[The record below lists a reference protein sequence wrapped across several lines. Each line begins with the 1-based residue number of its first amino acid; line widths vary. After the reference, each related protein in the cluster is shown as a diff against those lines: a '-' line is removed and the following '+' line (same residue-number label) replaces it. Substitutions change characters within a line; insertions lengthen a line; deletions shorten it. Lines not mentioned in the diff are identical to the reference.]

1 MRTLPLFPLGS
12 VLFPNGPLSLRIFE
26 PRYVD
31 MVSRCMRENIGF
43 VVTLLVDGPSVDRAS
58 SYAAAIGTEARI
70 VDFNRLD
77 DGLLGISCLGA
88 SRVRVLRSWRESD
101 GLNMGEI
108 IDLPDTEE
116 GPIPEQCRYLVDILR
131 RVYPDLGEPYAA
143 LEPRWQEAGWVAD
156 RLAEIAPL
164 ESTVRQRL
172 LEQLDPIGR
181 LEFLSPLIRIAK
193 TDA

>member
-12 VLFPNGPLSLRIFE
+12 VLFPRGPLSLRIFE
-26 PRYVD
+26 TRYVD
-31 MVSRCMRENIGF
+31 MVSRCLKENIGF
-43 VVTLLVDGPSVDRAS
+43 VVILLVDGPAVDRAS

-77 DGLLGISCLGA
+77 DGLLGISCLGV
-88 SRVRVLRSWRESD
+88 SRVRVLRSWREPD

-108 IDLPDTEE
+108 IDVPDAEA
-116 GPIPEQCRYLVDILR
+116 GAIPEQYGYLVDILK
-131 RVYPDLGEPYAA
+131 RVYPELGETYAGVEA
-143 LEPRWQEAGWVAD
+143 RWHEAGWVAD

-164 ESTVRQRL
+164 DARVRQRL
-172 LEQLDPIGR
+172 LEQLDPIER
-181 LEFLSPLIRIAK
+181 LQFLGPLIRMAK